1 MKSVG
6 KQGKIMNFVILL
18 SKILTVSSG
27 ETVQLINQLSKLI
40 SLAIH

>member
-6 KQGKIMNFVILL
+6 KQGKIMNFAILL

-27 ETVQLINQLSKLI
+27 KTVQLINQLYTSIK
-40 SLAIH
+40 SSFH

>member
-6 KQGKIMNFVILL
+6 KQEKIMNFVILL

-27 ETVQLINQLSKLI
+27 ETVQLNQLYTSIK
-40 SLAIH
+40 SAFH

>member
-18 SKILTVSSG
+18 SKILTVSSS
-27 ETVQLINQLSKLI
+27 ETVQLINQLYASIK
-40 SLAIH
+40 SLFH